1 MRVEKIT
8 KVRVSSAKKFKQKQL
23 QSQAF
28 KSVPLNSKKKKKIHK
43 EMDKILKKIEE
54 IKTLE
59 GDKPRKKLKERIHI
73 VSGGLPGLGKRR

>member
-1 MRVEKIT
+1 MGVKKIT
-8 KVRVSSAKKFKQKQL
+8 KFRVSSAKKFKQKHL
-23 QSQAF
+23 QAETF
-28 KSVPLNSKKKKKIHK
+28 KSTPLNSKKKKKIHK

-59 GDKPRKKLKERIHI
+59 GDKPRKKLKERIRI